1 MNYYTLENIKSNEQ
15 FLLGEIYYK
24 YEYISRDINKS
35 IHYFTLPEIKK
46 SFQNT
51 IFSRQNLS

>member
-1 MNYYTLENIKSNEQ
+1 MNYYTLENIKSNAQ

-35 IHYFTLPEIKK
+35 IHYFTLPEIKNHSK
-46 SFQNT
+46 TQYFQG
-51 IFSRQNLS
+51 